1 MDVTTEV
8 FVEIVEIDGEIVIE
22 DEVVVAIVVY
32 VVTEVLESC
41 LIIEK
46 LFIQSEWKSI
56 LFI

>member
-1 MDVTTEV
+1 MDVTTEA

-41 LIIEK
+41 FIIEK